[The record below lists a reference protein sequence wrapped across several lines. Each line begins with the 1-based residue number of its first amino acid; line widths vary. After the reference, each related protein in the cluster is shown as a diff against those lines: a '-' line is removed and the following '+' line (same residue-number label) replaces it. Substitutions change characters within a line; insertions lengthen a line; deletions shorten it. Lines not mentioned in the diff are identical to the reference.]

1 MEREEYEFES
11 PPICLPQRTTH
22 APPPMCR
29 KWLEFPFQSIGQGT
43 ERRLVV
49 RRVTDVS
56 SEPSSTFST
65 TKWWTRFQPT
75 ILFVNIFYH
84 SNPGSAA
91 E

>member
-1 MEREEYEFES
+1 MEREEYEFEFPS
-11 PPICLPQRTTH
+11 TVSRNEQRMLH
-22 APPPMCR
+22 LLCVENG
-29 KWLEFPFQSIGQGT
+29 LNFHQSIRQGT

-49 RRVTDVS
+49 RRVTVS